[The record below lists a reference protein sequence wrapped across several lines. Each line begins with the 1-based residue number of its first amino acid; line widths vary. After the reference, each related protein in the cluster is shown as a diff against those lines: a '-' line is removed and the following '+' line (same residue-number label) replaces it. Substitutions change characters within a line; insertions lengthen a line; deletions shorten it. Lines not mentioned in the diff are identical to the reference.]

1 MHPSQSSIRAD
12 RRAYTLVE
20 VIFVLLILAILWGIA
35 APRYAY
41 SMSRYRAEAAARR
54 LGADLALARST
65 AQQTSTNV
73 VVTFNTATNA
83 YSMSGVQSM
92 SKTSTTYSVSF
103 ASSPYRSSFATVP
116 FTNNQL
122 TFNQYG
128 AADQSGQI
136 VVQSGGV
143 QHTVTVEATTG
154 KAVVQ

>member
-1 MHPSQSSIRAD
+1 MHSSKSSIQAD
-12 RRAYTLVE
+12 RRAYTIIE
-20 VIFVLLILAILWGIA
+20 VIFVLLIVAILSGIA

-41 SMSRYRAEAAARR
+41 SMSRYRSEAAARR
-54 LGADLALARST
+54 LAADLALARST
-65 AQQTSTNV
+65 AQQTSTSV
-73 VVTFNTATNA
+73 VVTFDTLNNA
-83 YSMSGVQSM
+83 YTMGGVQSM

-103 ASSPYRSSFATVP
+103 ASSAYRSSFATIP

-154 KAVVQ
+154 KVVVQ

>member
-1 MHPSQSSIRAD
+1 MHWSKSSIQAD
-12 RRAYTLVE
+12 RRAYTIVE

-54 LGADLALARST
+54 LAADLALARST

-73 VVTFNTATNA
+73 VITFNTTANT

-92 SKTSTTYSVSF
+92 SKTSTTYNVSL
-103 ASSPYRSSFATVP
+103 AGSAYSASFATVP
-116 FTNNQL
+116 FANNQL

-136 VVQSGGV
+136 IVQSGGV

>member
-1 MHPSQSSIRAD
+1 MHLSKSQNRSG
-12 RRAYTLVE
+12 RRAYTIIE

-65 AQQTSTNV
+65 AQQTSASV
-73 VVTFNTATNA
+73 VVTFDTTNNA

-103 ASSPYRSSFATVP
+103 ASSPYQSSFVTVP